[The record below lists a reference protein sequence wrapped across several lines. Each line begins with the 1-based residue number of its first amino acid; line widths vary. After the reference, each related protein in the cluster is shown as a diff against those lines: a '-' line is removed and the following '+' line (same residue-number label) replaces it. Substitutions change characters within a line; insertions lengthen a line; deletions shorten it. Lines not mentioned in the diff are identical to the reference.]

1 MTIDNNISIGN
12 TNAAKKHIGY
22 IENGIN
28 IDHIP
33 HGNAWYVMKILNL
46 FNANSQT
53 GVGLNLPSK
62 KLGVK
67 DLVKIENRIL
77 TQNEIDA
84 ISLFCVGSTL
94 SVMKDFVVTEKTIL
108 QLPEQINDIIVCPN
122 KRCVSHQYKSRFK
135 TFVNHK
141 NVTSVQC
148 HYCEKEFLLEEIRE
162 YKF

>member
-1 MTIDNNISIGN
+1 MSINDKKTQLNGN
-12 TNAAKKHIGY
+12 TSKRHIGY

-33 HGNAWYVMKILNL
+33 HGNAWYVMKVLNL
-46 FNANSQT
+46 FNSESQA
-53 GVGLNLPSK
+53 GIGLNLPSM

-94 SVMKDFVVTEKTIL
+94 SVMKDFVVIDKQIL
-108 QLPEQINDIIVCPN
+108 ELPKQVHDIIICPN
-122 KRCVSHQYKSRFK
+122 KRCVSHQYTSKFY
-135 TFVNHK
+135 TFINRK
-141 NVTSVQC
+141 NQTGVKC
-148 HYCEKEFLLEEIRE
+148 HYCEKEFLLDEIHE
-162 YKF
+162 YKL